1 MEFNDPLKVSQGDS
15 ADKLFCMFFLSQF
28 LGKDGSKLPEMMVKS
43 VMVPPQVTSLDVAEQ
58 INSIGTAM
66 TAAALTSG
74 SASVSLSFLTAAP
87 LNFLWGMINAQ

>member
-43 VMVPPQVTSLDVAEQ
+43 VMVPPQVTSLDVAEL
-58 INSIGTAM
+58 IKAIGTAM
-66 TAAALTSG
+66 TAAALASG
-74 SASVSLSFLTAAP
+74 STSLSLSYFEAAP
-87 LNFLWGMINAQ
+87 LNYFWGMLNA